1 MKNISNSPQGGCPRR
16 EERLRIVQAPV
27 PLLPDPHLV
36 KRPVDEIWVMRSQ
49 GPSDLRKNGVAL
61 IDTHTGFKF
70 IGDKICEFEETGSH
84 TFPALRLLP
93 SGAVCMPRLSRRKSR
108 IGTVRSRRLRRY
120 TGRLPQSV

>member
-1 MKNISNSPQGGCPRR
+1 
-16 EERLRIVQAPV
+16 
-27 PLLPDPHLV
+27 
-36 KRPVDEIWVMRSQ
+36 MRSQ

-93 SGAVCMPRLSRRKSR
+93 SGAVCMPRLPWRKPR
-108 IGTVRSRRLRRY
+108 TGVVLSRRLRAHRPVAAIRVINRRNFPDAIWQEFL
-120 TGRLPQSV
+120 TRVANVCS